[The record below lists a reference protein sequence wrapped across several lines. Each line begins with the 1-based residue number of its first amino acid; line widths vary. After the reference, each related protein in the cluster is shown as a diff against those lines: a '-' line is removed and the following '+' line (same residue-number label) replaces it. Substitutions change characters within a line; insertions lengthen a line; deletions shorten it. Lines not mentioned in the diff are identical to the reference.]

1 MERLPGDDLEQQ
13 RSDRAADDRAD
24 NGDPA
29 ICKVAGAL
37 ALDGQNRMGAA
48 GAEVTGGV
56 DGIAGEAA
64 EGHTDGHDDAEHE
77 QLLNAGGAAGNIA
90 DAEDG
95 EHQDEGADDLREQVQ
110 EDADNQ
116 KKDNIFS
123 YIKPDYLLIKRDAEN
138 PRVAMM
144 CKYRYEPEH
153 GLTVVFP
160 HDGQIVVGIQ
170 DIIL

>member
-1 MERLPGDDLEQQ
+1 MTETLKLNIWDREFILPIEYECYKGEEVTEEQ
-13 RSDRAADDRAD
+13 RAAL
-24 NGDPA
+24 NNF
-29 ICKVAGAL
+29 AG
-37 ALDGQNRMGAA
+37 
-48 GAEVTGGV
+48 
-56 DGIAGEAA
+56 
-64 EGHTDGHDDAEHE
+64 
-77 QLLNAGGAAGNIA
+77 
-90 DAEDG
+90 
-95 EHQDEGADDLREQVQ
+95 HQDWIDASKSRVEKYCREQVQ

-153 GLTVVFP
+153 GLTVVFS